1 VHNRLIAAIAD
12 AIAPEVAPDYYIG
25 LERRTYLLKP
35 DDVVFIG
42 RPDVSVVGDGSPLIV
57 HSTPHAN
64 GVATVEVPMAD
75 ELGEEYLEI
84 REVKTGRLVTM
95 IEVLSPTNK
104 VSKDG
109 RTQYLERR
117 SNASTRESA
126 QKRLS
131 YPY

>member
-1 VHNRLIAAIAD
+1 
-12 AIAPEVAPDYYIG
+12 
-25 LERRTYLLKP
+25 
-35 DDVVFIG
+35 
-42 RPDVSVVGDGSPLIV
+42 
-57 HSTPHAN
+57 
-64 GVATVEVPMAD
+64 MAD